1 MGEPDK
7 NTVASSL
14 ILRILDASM
23 LKKKSKFDLAQGNR
37 SPP

>member
-1 MGEPDK
+1 MGAPDK

-23 LKKKSKFDLAQGNR
+23 LKKNPNLT
-37 SPP
+37 